1 MAEPQFDPFEAADE
15 RRPPPWLW
23 RALLMALVTVVVGIW
38 IWRSL
43 GLLTNVITI
52 IVIAW
57 FIALAMEPSIKWL
70 VRHGIRRTR
79 ATGIVMSSAL
89 LGGAAILI
97 LFGGLFIDQLVQL
110 IASLPEYY
118 TDLATWLDSSFD
130 VQIPEADE
138 AIAQIG
144 ANWRDLAPGIVGAGA
159 SVVNGLFTA
168 SAVLLVVYYMG
179 SQGPKFRAAVLGV
192 FAPNR
197 QVEVLRLWEVSQ
209 AKVADFITSRLVLAG
224 LSTAFTFVF
233 LTIVRVPYALPLAA
247 FTGIVSQF
255 IPTIGTYIGGALPV
269 AVALTISPAKGLLV
283 LLFIIAYQQVEN
295 LIFSPKVSAQ
305 SLELNPAVS
314 FLGVIGFGA
323 LFGALGAFLAL
334 PVLATIQA
342 ISHTY
347 IRRHDLVD
355 SPLLQE
361 DVAALKRNRGWKD
374 LTDDEADEPQP

>member
-1 MAEPQFDPFEAADE
+1 MAQPQFDPFETTEE

-23 RALLMALVTVVVGIW
+23 RAMVMGLVTVVVGIW

-43 GLLTNVITI
+43 GLLTHVITI

-79 ATGIVMSSAL
+79 ATGIVMASAL
-89 LGGAAILI
+89 VGSAAILVV
-97 LFGGLFIDQLVQL
+97 FGGLFVDQLVQL
-110 IASLPEYY
+110 VASLPEYY
-118 TDLATWLDSSFD
+118 TDFATWLDSSFD
-130 VQIPEADE
+130 VQIPEVDE
-138 AIAQIG
+138 ALANIG
-144 ANWRDLAPGIVGAGA
+144 AHWRDLAPGVLGAGA
-159 SVVNGLFTA
+159 SVISGLFTA
-168 SAVLLVVYYMG
+168 SSVLLVVYYMG
-179 SQGPKFRAAVLGV
+179 SQGPKFRAAVLRL
-192 FAPNR
+192 FAPHR
-197 QVEVLRLWEVSQ
+197 QVEVLRLWEISQ
-209 AKVADFITSRLVLAG
+209 AKVADFITSRLVLAA

-233 LTIVRVPYALPLAA
+233 LTIVDVPYALPLAA

-269 AVALTISPAKGLLV
+269 AVALTISPAKGIVV
-283 LLFIIAYQQVEN
+283 LLFIVAYQQVEN

-361 DVAALKRNRGWKD
+361 DVAALKRNRGWND
-374 LTDDEADEPQP
+374 LPDDPDEPQP